1 MIYLA
6 VFASAFLAA
15 TLLPFYSEVTVA
27 FATRQPDID
36 LLLLWL
42 SASVGNTLGAVVNWA
57 IGRAV
62 LRWRGRRWFPVSDA
76 QLERAQRWFARFG
89 IWSLLFAWLPFGGD
103 PLTFAAGA
111 LRVRLVPFVLLVGAG
126 KTARYA
132 VVILLAEHAAPT

>member
-57 IGRAV
+57 IGRTV

-76 QLERAQRWFARFG
+76 QLERAERWFARFG

-111 LRVRLVPFVLLVGAG
+111 LRVRLAPFVLLVGAG

>member
-27 FATRQPDID
+27 FASRYPDID

>member
-27 FATRQPDID
+27 FATRHPDID